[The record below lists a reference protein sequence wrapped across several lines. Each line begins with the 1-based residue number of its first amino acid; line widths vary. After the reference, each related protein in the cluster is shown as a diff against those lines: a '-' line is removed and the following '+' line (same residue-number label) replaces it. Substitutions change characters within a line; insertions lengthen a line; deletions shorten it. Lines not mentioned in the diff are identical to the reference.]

1 MQLNPAANPAVTPLP
16 VGVPPLSSLVDEY
29 SKLCDAPKRVFPRF
43 GLTLFGTKL
52 PYFDAEELA
61 KLSSQ
66 LPPVD
71 HFLAGCNGKVPH
83 GTVKIHKDVEAAPG
97 SQPPSLAETVYG
109 VLGNDKQKGV
119 SSCDELL
126 HEDSSGV
133 EIMKF
138 LNTFNSKPLWAVEIE
153 GSHEEVRSNGRH
165 PDDHVKVIDF
175 TYKVDITY
183 VCAIGEERSPL

>member
-1 MQLNPAANPAVTPLP
+1 MQINPVTNP
-16 VGVPPLSSLVDEY
+16 GVPPLSSLVDEY
-29 SKLCDAPKRVFPRF
+29 SKLCDAQYLHEKIGF
-43 GLTLFGTKL
+43 LTLYGTKL

-66 LPPVD
+66 PPPVD
-71 HFLAGCNGKVPH
+71 FLAGCNGKVPH

-109 VLGNDKQKGV
+109 ALGRNQLNGV

-126 HEDSSGV
+126 HEDSSGG
-133 EIMKF
+133 EIMKY
-138 LNTFNSKPLWAVEIE
+138 LNTYNSKPLWAVEIE
-153 GSHEEVRSNGRH
+153 GSHKEVVGSNVNEGS
-165 PDDHVKVIDF
+165 KKTVIDF